1 LEEIKWKDAQ
11 KGWEPLTE
19 KEKAELDEAVRMVTN
34 LNTKKTNEVL
44 ISNDSKFPF
53 YRKQGLELIENN

>member
-1 LEEIKWKDAQ
+1 MEKKKFKSRLEEIKWKDAQ

-44 ISNDSKFPF
+44 N
-53 YRKQGLELIENN
+53 